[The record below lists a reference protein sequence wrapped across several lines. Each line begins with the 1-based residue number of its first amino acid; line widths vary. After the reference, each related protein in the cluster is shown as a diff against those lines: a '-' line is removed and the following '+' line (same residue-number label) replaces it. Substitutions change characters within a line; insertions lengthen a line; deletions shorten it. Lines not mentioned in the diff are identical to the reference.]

1 MPGTSLTRTSL
12 TRTSRAAA
20 AMLVAAA
27 AVLAAPAAT
36 AAPRGP
42 LEPTAVP
49 VSTVAAYPD
58 GTFLESVAVGAD
70 GAAYVT
76 VALDARIDRVT
87 PAGEVSTFAQF
98 PALGDGSLGF
108 PPTGPSSIV
117 GTVVIAPDSTLYATY
132 VNTAEP
138 ELSGVYSVT
147 AQGRRLVTRLPEG
160 SQPNGI
166 TVDRDGTIYV
176 ADSALGLVWRARP
189 GEAVVR
195 AWVTDPLLAPTGN
208 GFPGANGVKIF
219 RGALYV
225 SNSGTAEVV
234 RIPVRRDGSPGAP
247 VTYATG
253 VPIDDFAFDVT
264 GDIYGTTHPF
274 DTVVRVGRDGTQEVV
289 AGIPEGVVGPTAAAF
304 GTVRGDRTS
313 LYVVTDGGLFGR
325 LIDPDAPTAPPGV
338 FRLDV
343 GIPGLPMPGT
353 SPAHRG

>member
-176 ADSALGLVWRARP
+176 ADSALGLVWR
-189 GEAVVR
+189 
-195 AWVTDPLLAPTGN
+195 
-208 GFPGANGVKIF
+208 
-219 RGALYV
+219 
-225 SNSGTAEVV
+225 
-234 RIPVRRDGSPGAP
+234 PVPAKRWCGPGSPTHCWRP
-247 VTYATG
+247 PATAS
-253 VPIDDFAFDVT
+253 P
-264 GDIYGTTHPF
+264 
-274 DTVVRVGRDGTQEVV
+274 
-289 AGIPEGVVGPTAAAF
+289 
-304 GTVRGDRTS
+304 
-313 LYVVTDGGLFGR
+313 
-325 LIDPDAPTAPPGV
+325 APTAS
-338 FRLDV
+338 RSSAARC
-343 GIPGLPMPGT
+343 T
-353 SPAHRG
+353 SPTPAPPRWSASRCAATAAPAHP